1 MCLDI
6 LSGSSTTD
14 LYFTC
19 PQKFWLRK
27 VHAVSR
33 LLRDYL
39 HIHISGGWENWHIM
53 QMKAKWLNT
62 FLIYTSSSSPPTLA
76 HVLVMDWL
84 PESWVSGFGNS
95 CHSLLD
101 NAPLRVRYPIEKDFC
116 RFRIV
121 VVALSGSICASS
133 LCKSSGYP
141 FEGYRFQENSFM
153 FRFINHIGIIK
164 CLKEK
169 KI

>member
-6 LSGSSTTD
+6 LFGSSTTD
-14 LYFTC
+14 LYLTC

-121 VVALSGSICASS
+121 VVAKILSYSTLS
-133 LCKSSGYP
+133 LDQYVQVL
-141 FEGYRFQENSFM
+141 YANLQV
-153 FRFINHIGIIK
+153 IL
-164 CLKEK
+164 LKDIDFK
-169 KI
+169 KILSCFVSSII